1 MDPLRA
7 AFNGVP
13 LEEQILAVTDWI
25 LNLRDKEKYLRRRRV
40 KNLMVQAVITSTLME
55 AEALLKAKLRELDPR
70 RRHRQRLK

>member
-7 AFNGVP
+7 DFNGLR

-40 KNLMVQAVITSTLME
+40 KNLMV
-55 AEALLKAKLRELDPR
+55 
-70 RRHRQRLK
+70 